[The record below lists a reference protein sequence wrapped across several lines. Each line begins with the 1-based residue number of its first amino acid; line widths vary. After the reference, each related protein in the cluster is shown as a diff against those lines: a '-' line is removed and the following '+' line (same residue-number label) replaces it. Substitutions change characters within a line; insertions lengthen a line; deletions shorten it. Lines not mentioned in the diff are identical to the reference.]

1 MADGIKD
8 MDVIRTLKSKL
19 DKPIVFNQ
27 IAGGKSPAWSLTELR
42 DAGVSLVNYSKPC
55 LFAAQTALE
64 DEMKRLRE
72 KDGFLQ
78 KERVGVQECTALL
91 NKNMVARRKSLRN

>member
-1 MADGIKD
+1 
-8 MDVIRTLKSKL
+8 
-19 DKPIVFNQ
+19 
-27 IAGGKSPAWSLTELR
+27 
-42 DAGVSLVNYSKPC
+42 VNYSKPC